1 MIGAESVTQLTLPL
15 EHNLASMRVPKYNEH
30 SIDTVSHR
38 TRTLPS
44 EIRRMSPITV
54 LLADDHPV
62 LRRGIR
68 TILEMEDDITVVAET
83 GDGEETIRKSRELKP
98 DVLVLDVSMPRRN
111 GIEVIKELSTNEP
124 QTNVLVLSAYDDE
137 NFIIE
142 MVEAGAAGYLL
153 KREALGTIVEAVRGV
168 AAGENG
174 WFSRA
179 IISKMLAA
187 QKISR
192 EVSFSE
198 REKEIMHYL
207 TQGWTNA
214 RISET
219 LGISERTVRYHLR
232 NIYDKI
238 DADSRGMAIAWGI
251 RHGYG
256 KKTG

>member
-1 MIGAESVTQLTLPL
+1 
-15 EHNLASMRVPKYNEH
+15 
-30 SIDTVSHR
+30 
-38 TRTLPS
+38 
-44 EIRRMSPITV
+44 MSQITV

-68 TILEMEDDITVVAET
+68 TILEMEDDIMVVAET
-83 GDGEETIRKSRELKP
+83 GDGDETIQRALELRP

-111 GIEVIKELSTNEP
+111 GIEVIKELSTSEP
-124 QTNVLVLSAYDDE
+124 PFKVLVLSAYDDE

-142 MVEAGAAGYLL
+142 MAETGAAGYLL
-153 KREALGTIVEAVRGV
+153 KREALETIVEAVRGV

-187 QKISR
+187 QKTSR
-192 EVSFSE
+192 EISFTDRE
-198 REKEIMHYL
+198 REILHYL
-207 TQGWTNA
+207 TLGWTNTK
-214 RISET
+214 ISEK

-251 RHGYG
+251 RHGYER
-256 KKTG
+256 K

>member
-1 MIGAESVTQLTLPL
+1 
-15 EHNLASMRVPKYNEH
+15 
-30 SIDTVSHR
+30 
-38 TRTLPS
+38 
-44 EIRRMSPITV
+44 MSPITV

-83 GDGEETIRKSRELKP
+83 GDGEETIQKTLELKP
-98 DVLVLDVSMPRRN
+98 DVLVLDVSMPRKN
-111 GIEVIKELSTNEP
+111 GIEVIKELSTSEP
-124 QTNVLVLSAYDDE
+124 PVNVLVLSAYDDE

-153 KREALGTIVEAVRGV
+153 KREALETIVEAVRGV
-168 AAGENG
+168 AVGENG

-187 QKISR
+187 QKTSR
-192 EVSFSE
+192 EISFTE
-198 REKEIMHYL
+198 REKEILHYL
-207 TQGWTNA
+207 TLGWTNA
-214 RISET
+214 RISER

-238 DADSRGMAIAWGI
+238 GADSRGMAIAWGI
-251 RHGYG
+251 RHGYE
-256 KKTG
+256 KK

>member
-1 MIGAESVTQLTLPL
+1 
-15 EHNLASMRVPKYNEH
+15 
-30 SIDTVSHR
+30 
-38 TRTLPS
+38 
-44 EIRRMSPITV
+44 MSQITV

-68 TILEMEDDITVVAET
+68 TILEMEDDIMVVAET
-83 GDGEETIRKSRELKP
+83 GDGDETIQRALELRP

-111 GIEVIKELSTNEP
+111 GIEVIKELSTSEP
-124 QTNVLVLSAYDDE
+124 PFKVLVLSAYDDE

-153 KREALGTIVEAVRGV
+153 KREALETIVEAVRGV

-187 QKISR
+187 QKTSR
-192 EVSFSE
+192 EISFTDRE
-198 REKEIMHYL
+198 REILHYL
-207 TQGWTNA
+207 TLGWTNTK
-214 RISET
+214 ISEK

-251 RHGYG
+251 RHGYER
-256 KKTG
+256 K

>member
-1 MIGAESVTQLTLPL
+1 
-15 EHNLASMRVPKYNEH
+15 
-30 SIDTVSHR
+30 
-38 TRTLPS
+38 
-44 EIRRMSPITV
+44 MSQITV

-68 TILEMEDDITVVAET
+68 TILEMEDDIMVVAET
-83 GDGEETIRKSRELKP
+83 GDGDETIQRALELRP

-111 GIEVIKELSTNEP
+111 GIEVIKELSTSEP
-124 QTNVLVLSAYDDE
+124 PFKVLVLSAYDDE

-153 KREALGTIVEAVRGV
+153 KREALETIVEAVRGV

-187 QKISR
+187 QKTSR
-192 EVSFSE
+192 EISFTDRE
-198 REKEIMHYL
+198 REILHYL
-207 TQGWTNA
+207 TLGWTNTK
-214 RISET
+214 ISEK

-256 KKTG
+256 GK

>member
-1 MIGAESVTQLTLPL
+1 
-15 EHNLASMRVPKYNEH
+15 
-30 SIDTVSHR
+30 
-38 TRTLPS
+38 
-44 EIRRMSPITV
+44 MSQITV

-68 TILEMEDDITVVAET
+68 TILEMEDDIMVVAET
-83 GDGEETIRKSRELKP
+83 GDGDETIQRALELRP

-111 GIEVIKELSTNEP
+111 GIEVIKELSTSEP
-124 QTNVLVLSAYDDE
+124 PFKILVLSAYDDE

-142 MVEAGAAGYLL
+142 MAETGAAGYLL
-153 KREALGTIVEAVRGV
+153 KREALETIVEAVRGV

-187 QKISR
+187 QKTSR
-192 EVSFSE
+192 EISFTDRE
-198 REKEIMHYL
+198 REILHYL
-207 TQGWTNA
+207 TLGWTNTK
-214 RISET
+214 ISEK

-251 RHGYG
+251 RHGYER
-256 KKTG
+256 K

>member
-1 MIGAESVTQLTLPL
+1 
-15 EHNLASMRVPKYNEH
+15 
-30 SIDTVSHR
+30 
-38 TRTLPS
+38 
-44 EIRRMSPITV
+44 MSPITV

-83 GDGEETIRKSRELKP
+83 GDGEETIQKTLELKP
-98 DVLVLDVSMPRRN
+98 DVLVLDVSMPRKN
-111 GIEVIKELSTNEP
+111 GIEVIKELSTSEP
-124 QTNVLVLSAYDDE
+124 PVNVLVLSAYDDE

-153 KREALGTIVEAVRGV
+153 KREALETIVEAVRGV
-168 AAGENG
+168 AVGENG

-187 QKISR
+187 QKTSR
-192 EVSFSE
+192 EISFTE
-198 REKEIMHYL
+198 REKEILHYL
-207 TQGWTNA
+207 TLGWTNA
-214 RISET
+214 RISER

-251 RHGYG
+251 RHGYE
-256 KKTG
+256 KK

>member
-1 MIGAESVTQLTLPL
+1 
-15 EHNLASMRVPKYNEH
+15 
-30 SIDTVSHR
+30 
-38 TRTLPS
+38 
-44 EIRRMSPITV
+44 MSQITV

-68 TILEMEDDITVVAET
+68 TILEMEDDIMVVAET
-83 GDGEETIRKSRELKP
+83 GDGDETIQRALELRP

-111 GIEVIKELSTNEP
+111 GIEVIKELSTSEP
-124 QTNVLVLSAYDDE
+124 PFKVLVLSAYDDE

-153 KREALGTIVEAVRGV
+153 KREALETIVEAVRGV

-187 QKISR
+187 QKTSR
-192 EVSFSE
+192 EISFTDRE
-198 REKEIMHYL
+198 REILHYL
-207 TQGWTNA
+207 TLGWTNTK
-214 RISET
+214 ISEK

-251 RHGYG
+251 RHGYEG
-256 KKTG
+256 K

>member
-1 MIGAESVTQLTLPL
+1 
-15 EHNLASMRVPKYNEH
+15 
-30 SIDTVSHR
+30 
-38 TRTLPS
+38 
-44 EIRRMSPITV
+44 MSQITV

-68 TILEMEDDITVVAET
+68 TILEMEEDITVVAET
-83 GDGEETIRKSRELKP
+83 GDGEETIQKTLELKP
-98 DVLVLDVSMPRRN
+98 DVLVLDVSMPRGN
-111 GIEVIKELSTNEP
+111 GIKVIKELSTSEP
-124 QTNVLVLSAYDDE
+124 PINVLVLSAYDDE

-153 KREALGTIVEAVRGV
+153 KREALDVIVEAVRGV

-187 QKISR
+187 QKVSR
-192 EVSFSE
+192 EISFTD
-198 REKEIMHYL
+198 REKEILHYL
-207 TQGWTNA
+207 TLGWRNI
-214 RISET
+214 RISEK

-238 DADSRGMAIAWGI
+238 GADSRGMAIAWGI
-251 RHGYG
+251 RHGYER
-256 KKTG
+256 K

>member
-1 MIGAESVTQLTLPL
+1 
-15 EHNLASMRVPKYNEH
+15 
-30 SIDTVSHR
+30 
-38 TRTLPS
+38 
-44 EIRRMSPITV
+44 MSQITV
-54 LLADDHPV
+54 MLADDHPV

-68 TILEMEDDITVVAET
+68 TILEMEDDIMVVAET
-83 GDGEETIRKSRELKP
+83 GDGDETIQRALELRP

-111 GIEVIKELSTNEP
+111 GIEVIKELSTSEP
-124 QTNVLVLSAYDDE
+124 PFKVLVLSAYDDE

-142 MVEAGAAGYLL
+142 MVEAGAVGYLL
-153 KREALGTIVEAVRGV
+153 KREALETIVEAVRGV

-187 QKISR
+187 QKTSR
-192 EVSFSE
+192 EISFTDRE
-198 REKEIMHYL
+198 REILHYL
-207 TQGWTNA
+207 TLGWTNTK
-214 RISET
+214 ISEK

-251 RHGYG
+251 RHGYER
-256 KKTG
+256 K